1 MKTVLLSLIILSIYL
16 FTGNAQDV
24 PVTVHMND
32 GKTIE
37 VKHFGQLDCSGSIYF
52 DNYILVKGKL
62 NESFTEL
69 KDYSKIAKIEFQGFE
84 EAPTPTGGNEKATL
98 ILTRNNGVR
107 VTLDEATINLS
118 CYEVEEQYN
127 ELQLQTIN
135 PLTDELVETK
145 LAVKD
150 IREIVFK

>member
-1 MKTVLLSLIILSIYL
+1 MKTVLISLLILSTYL
-16 FTGNAQDV
+16 FSVKAQDV
-24 PVTVHMND
+24 PVTVFMKD

-52 DNYILVKGKL
+52 DNYILTKGKL

-84 EAPTPTGGNEKATL
+84 KAPTPTGGNEKATL
-98 ILTRNNGVR
+98 ILTRKNGVR
-107 VTLDEATINLS
+107 VTLEEANINMS
-118 CYEVEEQYN
+118 CYEVEEKYN

-135 PLTDELVETK
+135 PLTDELEEAK
-145 LAVKD
+145 IAVKD
-150 IREIVFK
+150 IQEIVFK